1 MTRYAHLSPDERY
14 TIAAERKRGTPLREI
29 ARLLGRH
36 TSSLYRELSRNT
48 GQRGYRPKQASF
60 KAKARRPQRRS
71 RMTDFALAFIR
82 HLVEHK
88 WSPEQISGALRS
100 RGWEGVP
107 CHEWIYQYI
116 YADKHKG
123 GQLYRQLR
131 SQKTYRKR
139 GFASRDR
146 RGMIKDR
153 VSIHVRPQLIEQRDR
168 LGDFEGDTI
177 IGGHHQGAVLTLV
190 DRKSLYTL
198 MTALPNKQ
206 SKLTMDACVRWAR
219 CAAIQSITFDN
230 GKEFAEHSR
239 LSARGTDTYFADP
252 YRSNQRARNENTN
265 GLIRQYLPKGMRL
278 DMLTE
283 AEIVPI
289 QHALNN
295 RPRKTL
301 GWLTPAQVFAGVYGV
316 ALQS

>member
-14 TIAAERKRGTPLREI
+14 TIAAERKIGTPLREI
-29 ARLLGRH
+29 ARLLNRH
-36 TSSLYRELSRNT
+36 TSSLYRELKRNT
-48 GQRGYRPKQASF
+48 GQRGYRPMQASL
-60 KAKARRPQRRS
+60 KAKARRPPHRS
-71 RMTDFALAFIR
+71 AMTDFALSFIR
-82 HLVEHK
+82 HLVECK
-88 WSPEQISGALRS
+88 WSPEQISGTLRS

-107 CHEWIYQYI
+107 SHEWIYQYI
-116 YADKHKG
+116 YADKQTG
-123 GQLYRQLR
+123 GELHCHLR

-139 GFASRDR
+139 GFAGKDR

-153 VSIHVRPQLIEQRDR
+153 VSIHVRPQLIDQRER

-177 IGGHHQGAVLTLV
+177 IGARHQGAVLTLV

-206 SKLTMDACVRWAR
+206 AKLTMDACVAWTR
-219 CAAIQSITFDN
+219 CTTIHSITFDN
-230 GKEFAEHSR
+230 GKEFAEHCR
-239 LSARGTDTYFADP
+239 LGVRGTDAYFADP
-252 YRSNQRARNENTN
+252 YHSNQRARNENTN

-278 DMLTE
+278 DTLTA

-289 QHALNN
+289 QHALNH

-301 GWLTPAQVFAGVYGV
+301 GWLTPAQVFAGFRGV